1 MRPAYGVVH
10 ATASGRVPPL
20 DGNPMAMQPTEGR
33 GAWSGKLG
41 FVLAAAG
48 SAIGLGNI
56 WRFPYMASEG
66 GGGAFVFV
74 YLLCVMGIG
83 VPVLFA
89 ELAIGRATE
98 RNPVGAFKKLAP
110 GTMWP
115 ALGGMGVAAG
125 FGILAF
131 YSVIAGWTVGYLWMA
146 LTGAFGPGVDAA
158 ASGAL
163 FGSFI
168 GSPGPAIGLS
178 ALFLII
184 TAVVVRGGISGGIE
198 KASKIL
204 MPVLLGVL
212 IILLIRAVTLPGGMD
227 GVNYLLR
234 PQLSELTPQVVVLAL
249 GQALFSMSLG
259 MGAMITYGSYFPKD
273 ISLPFAGT
281 AVALADMCIALLAG
295 LIIFPALFSAGMD
308 PQGGPGL
315 VFVVLPTVF
324 AQMPLGGF
332 FAILFFASL
341 SIAAL
346 TSTISLMEVV
356 VAYLVDERGWARK
369 KAATIIA
376 LACFVLAVP
385 SALSQGAVGWL
396 SSMPV
401 FNQSF
406 LDVQNILWGN
416 YGLSIGAILITLF
429 VGFKWGTP
437 KMLEWIELG
446 GNRLPGREFFAFMV
460 KYVCPLA
467 IAVVL
472 VFIAVTGQY
481 F

>member
-1 MRPAYGVVH
+1 
-10 ATASGRVPPL
+10 
-20 DGNPMAMQPTEGR
+20 MAMQSSSER

-66 GGGAFVFV
+66 GGGAFVLV
-74 YLLCVMGIG
+74 YLACVLGIG
-83 VPVLFA
+83 VPVLFT

-110 GTMWP
+110 ESWWP
-115 ALGGMGVAAG
+115 ALGGMGVLAG

-146 LTGAFGPGVDAA
+146 IVGEFGPGVDAA
-158 ASGAL
+158 RSAEIFTG
-163 FGSFI
+163 FI
-168 GSPGPAIGLS
+168 GSPGPAVLLT
-178 ALFLII
+178 ALFLGV
-184 TAVVVRGGISGGIE
+184 TAFVVRGGVSEGIE

-212 IILLIRAVTLPGGMD
+212 LLLLVRAVTLPGAGAGLEYFLKPD
-227 GVNYLLR
+227 
-234 PQLSELTPQVVVLAL
+234 LSELTPKVFVTAL

-273 ISLPFAGT
+273 QSLPFAGL
-281 AVALADMCIALLAG
+281 AVALSDMGIALLAG
-295 LIIFPALFSAGMD
+295 LVIFPSLFSAGMD

-324 AQMPLGGF
+324 ANMPLGHL
-332 FAILFFASL
+332 FAVLFFACL
-341 SIAAL
+341 AIAAL
-346 TSTISLMEVV
+346 TSTISLLEVV
-356 VAYLVDERGWARK
+356 VAYFVDERGWPRK
-369 KAATIIA
+369 KAAAVIA
-376 LACFVLAVP
+376 SACFLLAVP
-385 SALSQGAVGWL
+385 SALSQGAVGWF
-396 SSMPV
+396 STFAGSTW
-401 FNQSF
+401 

-416 YGLSIGAILITLF
+416 YALSIGAILICVF
-429 VGFKWGTP
+429 AGWRWGTEN
-437 KMLEWIELG
+437 MLKNIELG
-446 GNRLPGREFFAFMV
+446 GNILPGRSVLGFVV
-460 KYVCPLA
+460 KFVCPLA

-472 VFIAVTGQY
+472 GFLIITREY

>member
-1 MRPAYGVVH
+1 
-10 ATASGRVPPL
+10 
-20 DGNPMAMQPTEGR
+20 MQTSTDR

-66 GGGAFVFV
+66 GGGVFV
-74 YLLCVMGIG
+74 LVYLMCVLGIG

-110 GTMWP
+110 GSWWP
-115 ALGGMGVAAG
+115 ALGGMGVLAG

-131 YSVIAGWTVGYLWMA
+131 YAVIAGWTVGYLYMA
-146 LTGAFGPGVDAA
+146 LTGTFGPDVDAA
-158 ASGAL
+158 ASGEIFSGL
-163 FGSFI
+163 I
-168 GSPGPAIGLS
+168 GAPGPALFLT
-178 ALFLII
+178 ALFLGM
-184 TAVVVRGGISGGIE
+184 TAMVVRGGVSAGIE
-198 KASKIL
+198 RASKIL

-212 IILLIRAVTLPGGMD
+212 IVLVVRAVTLPGGTA
-227 GVNYLLR
+227 GLEYFLR
-234 PQLSELTPQVVVLAL
+234 PDLSELTPRVFVTAL

-259 MGAMITYGSYFPKD
+259 MGAMITYGSYFPRKD
-273 ISLPFAGT
+273 SLPFAGT
-281 AVALADMCIALLAG
+281 AVALADMGIALLAG
-295 LIIFPALFSAGMD
+295 LVIFPALFSAGLD

-324 AQMPLGGF
+324 ANMPAGTWW
-332 FAILFFASL
+332 AILFFGCL

-346 TSTISLMEVV
+346 TSTISLLEVV
-356 VAYLVDERGWARK
+356 VAYFVDERGWPRK
-369 KAATIIA
+369 KAAATIA
-376 LACFVLAVP
+376 AACFLLAVP
-385 SALSQGAVGWL
+385 SALSQGANGWL
-396 SSMPV
+396 TDLGW
-401 FNQSF
+401 
-406 LDVQNILWGN
+406 LDVQNIIWGN
-416 YGLSIGAILITLF
+416 YGLSIGAILICIF
-429 VGFKWGTP
+429 VGYRWGTAS
-437 KMLEWIELG
+437 MLQFVEMG
-446 GNRLPGREFFAFMV
+446 GNRLRGRTMLGFVV

-472 VFIAVTGQY
+472 GFIIVTRQY